1 MCFGVVGVFGVV
13 CEFNVFKM
21 ICMSLIKILFC
32 VKRGENYSHFSF
44 IHLQN
49 QSKRNS
55 FIHLYHLMKD
65 CTVHS
70 L

>member
-32 VKRGENYSHFSF
+32 VKRGKTTAILALFTYKTKAKEIALF
-44 IHLQN
+44 I
-49 QSKRNS
+49 
-55 FIHLYHLMKD
+55 FTI
-65 CTVHS
+65 
-70 L
+70 